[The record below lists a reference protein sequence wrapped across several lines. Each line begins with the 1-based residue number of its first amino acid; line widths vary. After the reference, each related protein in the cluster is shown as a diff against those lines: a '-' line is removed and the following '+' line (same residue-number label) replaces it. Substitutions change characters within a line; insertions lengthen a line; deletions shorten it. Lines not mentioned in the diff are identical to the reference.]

1 MSNLRRKLV
10 LVGDDA
16 VGKTC
21 LFTRFACDQFLEV
34 YGRATF
40 ETYVAA
46 VKVDEQVVEL
56 AVWDTSSREDF
67 DDIRPLSYPDSQV
80 VLLAYS
86 IDDPTSLYSIEEKWL
101 NEVTYFIH
109 DEVAIILVGCKMD
122 LRDDE
127 LPLEE
132 VAKRSSRLV
141 TYEEGLS
148 VAMRIGAGQFLECSA
163 KTGQGVAEI
172 FEVAARAAI
181 DHAKRRK
188 SKSGSSCVA
197 M

>member
-21 LFTRFACDQFLEV
+21 LFTRFARDQFLEV

-46 VKVDEQVVEL
+46 VKVDQQVVEL
-56 AVWDTSSREDF
+56 AIWDTSSREEF

-86 IDDPTSLYSIEEKWL
+86 IDDPGSLYNIEKKWL
-101 NEVTYFIH
+101 NEFTYFVH
-109 DEVAIILVGCKMD
+109 DEVSIILVGCKMD
-122 LRDDE
+122 LRDDK

-132 VAKRSSRLV
+132 VVKRSSRLV
-141 TYEEGLS
+141 TYEEGLT

-181 DHAKRRK
+181 DHPKRRK
-188 SKSGSSCVA
+188 SEAGRSCVV